1 MKAMNELRH
10 LWQGD
15 NQRDAISRA
24 LYLAFDLELDIMLM
38 CAGLAMAERAINNL
52 AVKRQMIINLL
63 SQHGDEEEVSAEFR
77 QEVYDLFD
85 REEVTDGC

>member
-1 MKAMNELRH
+1 MKSMNELRH

-24 LYLAFDLELDIMLM
+24 SYLAVDLEPNIMLM
-38 CAGLAMAERAINNL
+38 CAGLAMAEKAINNL

-63 SQHGDEEEVSAEFR
+63 ASHGDEDEVSADFR
-77 QEVYDLFD
+77 QEIYDLFD
-85 REEVTDGC
+85 GEEIM